1 MKVSTLIIFLTILF
15 KYTQL
20 YMGSTI
26 NIVSISIL
34 GIIVVD
40 IILCLKYKKIKNTK
54 TFIIMLLLSIIVM
67 IIAKDPNFILPLL
80 IVVILQDEDLNV
92 IVKKFFICSVIMFLL
107 TIILSELGIINSI
120 DWYKRD
126 EENHLILRNTLGF
139 GNPNTVFLFIFGI
152 LINYYLIKGRLSLK
166 EKVVWLVIVIFFYQ
180 LTLCRTGFI
189 VSVLFILFSNFFNK
203 INENKVVK
211 WIFNNAFLLL
221 TILSFI
227 IAFQFGKSNNIIE
240 SLLSHR
246 PIYWYLNIQGGIS
259 LIGNNVQVVLDN
271 YMLNILCKQGI
282 LVYIIYMVM
291 FYKAIKKFNQ
301 NQSDYKY
308 TVVIIFTLIYG
319 ISEAAISVSNNISI
333 LLIFIIYFNN
343 KFFVKN
349 GDRNEKNIICDK

>member
-1 MKVSTLIIFLTILF
+1 M
-15 KYTQL
+15 
-20 YMGSTI
+20 
-26 NIVSISIL
+26 
-34 GIIVVD
+34 
-40 IILCLKYKKIKNTK
+40 
-54 TFIIMLLLSIIVM
+54 
-67 IIAKDPNFILPLL
+67 
-80 IVVILQDEDLNV
+80 
-92 IVKKFFICSVIMFLL
+92 
-107 TIILSELGIINSI
+107 
-120 DWYKRD
+120 
-126 EENHLILRNTLGF
+126 
-139 GNPNTVFLFIFGI
+139 
-152 LINYYLIKGRLSLK
+152 
-166 EKVVWLVIVIFFYQ
+166 IVIFFYQ
-180 LTLCRTGFI
+180 LTLCRTKFI

-271 YMLNILCKQGI
+271 YMHNILCKQGI